1 MEAALLD
8 TDTLSEISRGHP
20 RVLAR
25 ATEYLAEHGRFTVSA
40 VTIFERL
47 RGYMA
52 AIEDG
57 KPFRPQLLR
66 FQAFTSTCRVLAIDH
81 AVADEAARIWAHL
94 DARARNALGDILIAG
109 TASAY
114 RLPLVTRNHR
124 DFSVM
129 AKVPGI
135 DLELQDWSR

>member
-1 MEAALLD
+1 VVAALID
-8 TDTLSEISRGHP
+8 TDTLSEISRAHP

-25 ATEYLAEHGRFTVSA
+25 ATEYRAEHGRFTVSA
-40 VTIFERL
+40 VTVFERL

-52 AIEDG
+52 AIQRG
-57 KPFRPQLLR
+57 KPFKPQLLR
-66 FQAFTSTCRVLAIDH
+66 FRALASTCRILAIDYT
-81 AVADEAARIWAHL
+81 VADEAAVLWSHL
-94 DARARNALGDILIAG
+94 GVRARGSVGDILIAA

-114 RLPLVTRNHR
+114 RMPLVTRNHR
-124 DFSVM
+124 DFAEM